1 MPCCLCL
8 PCPSTPSLP
17 CTAIALT
24 LLVGGAFA
32 ALVFG
37 SLRHFNLLRVDQ
49 MTELAGIDNID
60 HGGPA
65 YPEFNMVPLNGTG
78 PPHGGSQ

>member
-1 MPCCLCL
+1 M
-8 PCPSTPSLP
+8 
-17 CTAIALT
+17 ALA
-24 LLVGGAFA
+24 VASIFA

-37 SLRHFNLLRVDQ
+37 TLRHFNLLRIDQ

-65 YPEFNMVPLNGTG
+65 YPEFRMTPLNDFAS
-78 PPHGGSQ
+78 PHTMQ

>member
-1 MPCCLCL
+1 M
-8 PCPSTPSLP
+8 
-17 CTAIALT
+17 ALA
-24 LLVGGAFA
+24 VGGVFA

-37 SLRHFNLLRVDQ
+37 LLRHLNLLRVDQ

-65 YPEFNMVPLNGTG
+65 YPEFHMTPLNGVAS
-78 PPHGGSQ
+78 PHASLQ